1 MFVQDETVNSEES
14 LKKFQVEEDEEDKEQ
29 CSPVSVLDGPFD
41 DTYDERRDNRD
52 GDGDG
57 DGDIDYNLEC
67 SYATVQ
73 SK

>member
-1 MFVQDETVNSEES
+1 MFPQDETVNGAES

-29 CSPVSVLDGPFD
+29 CSPVSVLDAPFD
-41 DTYDERRDNRD
+41 DSYDDGHDDQDGN

-57 DGDIDYNLEC
+57 DYDLEC

>member
-1 MFVQDETVNSEES
+1 MIDSKES
-14 LKKFQVEEDEEDKEQ
+14 LNKFQVEEDEEDKEQ
-29 CSPVSVLDGPFD
+29 CSPVSVLDAPFD
-41 DTYDERRDNRD
+41 DSYDDGHDDQERD

-57 DGDIDYNLEC
+57 EEYVLGC